1 MARTTAWRTSSC
13 CAATATR
20 RHRIT
25 AGGLRASRLGTLG
38 RSMWRRRPYVA
49 LAGGVL
55 AAAILATGCGGSETA
70 PVVPVEG
77 ASGAS
82 GAQGVALSKDQF
94 IQQADAICG
103 EANAALAGLNSATV
117 GNGAETQA
125 AQELQIVRSELTSM
139 QALTPP
145 SEDRSTLDAFLSALK
160 DEVSALDAKKAAL
173 EQGGDTSTAD
183 SELASAKSSGQSAAH
198 DYGFKACGKG
208 AEAPSATPSQTTTTL
223 AVPPATTPA
232 PAPAAPAA
240 PAPPATGGAPTG
252 GATGGG
258 TGGGA
263 TGGGSSG
270 GGGT

>member
-1 MARTTAWRTSSC
+1 
-13 CAATATR
+13 
-20 RHRIT
+20 
-25 AGGLRASRLGTLG
+25 
-38 RSMWRRRPYVA
+38 MWRRRPYVA

-103 EANAALAGLNSATV
+103 EANAALGGLSSATV

-145 SEDRSTLDAFLSALK
+145 SEDRSTLDAFLSSLK

-173 EQGGDTSTAD
+173 DQGGDTSTAD
-183 SELASAKSSGQSAAH
+183 SELASAKSSAQSAAQ

-208 AEAPSATPSQTTTTL
+208 AEAPSTSTGQTTTTL
-223 AVPPATTPA
+223 ATPPATTPVTP
-232 PAPAAPAA
+232 PAPVTPT
-240 PAPPATGGAPTG
+240 PPATGGAPTG

-270 GGGT
+270 GGGTGGTGGVSP

>member
-103 EANAALAGLNSATV
+103 EANAALGGLSSATV

-145 SEDRSTLDAFLSALK
+145 SEDRSTLDAFLSSLK

-173 EQGGDTSTAD
+173 DQG
-183 SELASAKSSGQSAAH
+183 
-198 DYGFKACGKG
+198 
-208 AEAPSATPSQTTTTL
+208 ATPPLPIRSSPTPSRAPRAPPRTTASRPAARAPKL
-223 AVPPATTPA
+223 PRPPPARRSEEHT
-232 PAPAAPAA
+232 
-240 PAPPATGGAPTG
+240 
-252 GATGGG
+252 
-258 TGGGA
+258 
-263 TGGGSSG
+263 S
-270 GGGT
+270 